1 MSNNGEMISDSV
13 TRAYASALVELAE
26 ADGQLSE
33 VADELEQLGQ
43 LLASEPALK
52 SLLASRALSA
62 SERAGALERL
72 FKGQLSDLVYRFIQV
87 VNQKDRI
94 GKLAGI
100 IDTFGE
106 IVAESRGIVEVDVHV
121 ATKLD
126 DAQAQRVAQGIGQS
140 LGKEVALHQ
149 YVDEKLIGGLKI
161 RIGDKL
167 VDASVAT
174 QLKLM
179 QRKLVAAGREKARQA
194 VAASE

>member
-1 MSNNGEMISDSV
+1 MSNNGEMINDSV
-13 TRAYASALVELAE
+13 SRAYASALVELAE

-33 VADELEQLGQ
+33 VADELEQLSE
-43 LLASEPALK
+43 LIAREPALK
-52 SLLASRALSA
+52 SLLSTRALSV
-62 SERAGALERL
+62 SERAGAIERL
-72 FKGQLSDLVYRFIQV
+72 FKGQVSELVYRFLQV

-94 GKLAGI
+94 NKLAGI
-100 IDTFGE
+100 IDAFGDV
-106 IVAESRGIVEVDVHV
+106 VAERKGIVEVDIHV
-121 ATKLD
+121 ASKLD

-167 VDASVAT
+167 IDASVAT

-179 QRKLVAAGREKARQA
+179 QRKLVAAGREKARQL